1 MTKMTQDKLKQT
13 FRQMDKEALSTLI
26 TAAIIT
32 VYFWLTILIFKDDIS
47 LTLFS
52 MPLWFVLSC
61 IGGYLLSIVAVIILV
76 RKFMKNF
83 SLTDF
88 DDERKQH

>member
-13 FRQMDKEALSTLI
+13 FRQMDKEAFSTFI
-26 TAAIIT
+26 TAVIIT
-32 VYFWLTILIFKDDIS
+32 VYFWLTVFIFKDDIS

-52 MPLWFVLSC
+52 MPIWFVLSC
-61 IGGYLLSIVAVIILV
+61 IGGYILSVIAVIVLV

-83 SLTDF
+83 SLADF
-88 DDERKQH
+88 DDEHEHH